1 VSLGLTVPIKG
12 DAGDLDKTLKGASGS
27 VLGFGGDVAGTV
39 SKVLP
44 MAAAATG
51 AAIAIGEMTKAAASD
66 RDEQAKLTQTIASA
80 TRSTADYTAEVDAAI
95 AAGQDRA
102 FTDSETRDALASLV
116 TATGDVNAAT
126 YQLAQAQDIA
136 RLAGVDL
143 ATAADAIA
151 KADQGQDTQL
161 RKLIPGLEK
170 GTTATD
176 TLANASRMAAGQAD
190 LFAASSEG
198 MGIKTKDAFAEMGE
212 QIGSVFL
219 PILDALLPAI
229 LPILKAFGQLITAI
243 LPVLVPLIKVLGA
256 ALAQVAGIIA
266 TVVGWLVKLIGW
278 LTKAIDLVGQLL
290 GKIPGLNRVAGIVG
304 GIGGQAAV
312 AAAGPSA
319 YGASTRSGGSSAPT
333 TVVFN
338 TYTTGDS
345 LATEAAIARAVRRV
359 LRINAGRPS
368 WST

>member
-1 VSLGLTVPIKG
+1 MSLGLTVPIKG

-27 VLGFGGDVAGTV
+27 VMGFGGDVAGAV

-51 AAIAIGEMTKAAASD
+51 AAVAIAEMTNAAADD
-66 RDEQAKLTQTIASA
+66 RAEQAKLEQTIASA

-95 AAGQDRA
+95 AAGQERA

-116 TATGDVNAAT
+116 TATGDVDAAT

-151 KADQGQDTQL
+151 KADQGQDAQL

-176 TLANASRMAAGQAD
+176 TLANASRAAAGQAD

-198 MGIKTKDAFAEMGE
+198 MGIKAKDAFAEIGE
-212 QIGSVFL
+212 QIGAVFL
-219 PILDALLPAI
+219 PILDALLPALLPILSAFSELISAI
-229 LPILKAFGQLITAI
+229 LPILI
-243 LPVLVPLIKVLGA
+243 PLINVLGV
-256 ALAQVAGIIA
+256 ALTKVATVIS

-278 LTKAIDLVGQLL
+278 LKQAIDLVGDLL
-290 GKIPGLNRVAGIVG
+290 GKIPGLDRVAGIVG
-304 GIGGQAAV
+304 SIGGNATV
-312 AAAGPSA
+312 AATGPSA
-319 YGASTRSGGSSAPT
+319 YGATTRSGGSSAPT